1 MRVKREYRL
10 LLAFTFL
17 VFLLPFHAHAAAAGG
32 AFPWDNILTQLQA
45 EVTGPI
51 AFIVALF
58 AIIGAGAGLI
68 MGRGEIG
75 GFITTLLYVVLV
87 AALIVE
93 ATNLL
98 QMIGGN
104 GALV

>member
-1 MRVKREYRL
+1 MRVKREFFVL
-10 LLAFTFL
+10 FGLAFVVL
-17 VFLLPFHAHAAAAGG
+17 IVPFHAHAAAAGG
-32 AFPWDNILTQLQA
+32 AFPWDNILTQLQT

-51 AFIVALF
+51 AFVVALF

-87 AALIVE
+87 AAMIIE

>member
-1 MRVKREYRL
+1 MRVKREYFL
-10 LLAFTFL
+10 LLSLAL
-17 VFLLPFHAHAAAAGG
+17 LAFLLPFHAHAAAAGG

-87 AALIVE
+87 AALIIE

>member
-1 MRVKREYRL
+1 MRIKREYFVFFG
-10 LLAFTFL
+10 LALFVFL
-17 VFLLPFHAHAAAAGG
+17 VPFHAHAAATGG

-51 AFIVALF
+51 AFMVALF
-58 AIIGAGAGLI
+58 AIIGAGASLI

-87 AALIVE
+87 AALIIE
-93 ATNLL
+93 ASNLL
-98 QMIGGN
+98 QMIGGT